1 MFTKQSGNTAENI
14 VGGDQ
19 QLHVTNNYVPPS
31 ILAPLYKR
39 LREADANQP
48 ANEHIVEQLRHYC
61 SVDSDG
67 DIRGLEEKLKDSERQ
82 DLLLMATKLK
92 EAASMKIMKW
102 QTSGVAQEIITSIL
116 AHIHTAFTLHVVP
129 IVQAGGSRIEVDQVI
144 SEKVIKPTE
153 TMLGD
158 NDLVLTHVDLLGM
171 LFFLGGNCH
180 VRWDKC

>member
-1 MFTKQSGNTAENI
+1 MFTTQSGNTAENI
-14 VGGDQ
+14 VGGNQ
-19 QLHVTNNYVPPS
+19 QNHVTNNYAQQS

-39 LREADANQP
+39 FREANANQP
-48 ANEHIVEQLRHYC
+48 ANEHIVDQLKHYC

-67 DIRGLEEKLKDSERQ
+67 DVRGLEEKLKASGRQ

-129 IVQAGGSRIEVDQVI
+129 IIQAGGNRIEVDQAI
-144 SEKVIKPTE
+144 SDKVIKPTE
-153 TMLGD
+153 VMLGD